1 MYRTLL
7 KAKIHRAVVTQ
18 ADLHYEGSITI
29 DADLLNASGIYE
41 YERVQVVDVESGS
54 RLETYVIVGPA
65 GSGVIKLNGPAARLV
80 NVGDHIIIMAYAQV
94 SEPIPDEWNPTV
106 VLVGEDNLVK
116 EILIRPDADACEGC

>member
-29 DADLLNASGIYE
+29 DSDLLEASGIVE
-41 YERVQVVDVESGS
+41 YERVQIVDVENGA

-80 NVGDHIIIMAYAQV
+80 NIGDHIIIMAYAQV
-94 SEPIPDEWNPTV
+94 SEPIPDDWNPTV
-106 VLVGEDNLVK
+106 LLVDQQNRVK
-116 EILIRPDADACEGC
+116 EILTKPDADASAGC

>member
-29 DADLLNASGIYE
+29 DADLLQASGIYA
-41 YERVQVVDVESGS
+41 YERVQVLDIENGA

-65 GSGVIKLNGPAARLV
+65 GSGLIQMNGPAARLV
-80 NVGDHIIIMAYAQV
+80 SVGDHIIIMAYAQV
-94 SEPIPDEWNPTV
+94 AEPVPADWQPTV
-106 VLVGEDNLVK
+106 ILVDGDNR
-116 EILIRPDADACEGC
+116 IGGQGPATGG

>member
-29 DADLLNASGIYE
+29 DANLLESSGIYE
-41 YERVQVVDVESGS
+41 YERVQVVDVENGA
-54 RLETYVIVGPA
+54 RLETYVIAGSA
-65 GSGVIKLNGPAARLV
+65 GSGVIKMNGPAARLV

-94 SEPIPDEWNPTV
+94 PEPIPADWQPTILLLDDQNRIEDILSGR
-106 VLVGEDNLVK
+106 VLD
-116 EILIRPDADACEGC
+116 DCQGC